1 MSTDTL
7 PGGIPPELL
16 AELEAAAAQ
25 AGRGIRDPEAARKAA
40 ADMDRIREEIR
51 RKHGVLD
58 IGGPA
63 IRELRDA

>member
-1 MSTDTL
+1 MSVVIL
-7 PGGIPPELL
+7 PTGMSPELL
-16 AELEAAAAQ
+16 AELQAAAAQ

-51 RKHGVLD
+51 RRHGVLD

>member
-1 MSTDTL
+1 MSIDTL
-7 PGGIPPELL
+7 PIGIPPELV

-25 AGRGIRDPEAARKAA
+25 AGRGIRDPQAARKAA
-40 ADMDRIREEIR
+40 ADMDRIREAVR
-51 RKHGVLD
+51 QRHGVLD